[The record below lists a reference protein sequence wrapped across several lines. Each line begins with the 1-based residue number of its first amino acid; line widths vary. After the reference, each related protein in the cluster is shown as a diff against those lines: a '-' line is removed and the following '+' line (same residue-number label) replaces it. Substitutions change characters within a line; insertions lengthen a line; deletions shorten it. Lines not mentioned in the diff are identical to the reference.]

1 MKSPGSRSA
10 RPKKL
15 NPDSV
20 RVFHIDLGSLRV
32 LRRDCGL
39 GATLDKLFERLL
51 DILDNEREVV
61 ELIARRIFRVR
72 IVHAKNAASLAILA
86 LLMMFSASPIALAS
100 ESESTRFKASFSG
113 PFQIIASTLTTIT
126 VAVTG
131 EGRATHLG
139 DSDLS
144 ATVTIVLA
152 TGVGTSTDT
161 TITGASGDED
171 EGNLFLTTVTSETPP
186 SPQGIIILSG
196 TYTITAGTG
205 ELGGA
210 TVSGPVSGTVPIPA
224 GTFPRASAGP

>member
-196 TYTITAGTG
+196 TYTITGGTG

-210 TVSGPVSGTVPIPA
+210 TGSGTVSGTVSIPA

>member
-1 MKSPGSRSA
+1 
-10 RPKKL
+10 
-15 NPDSV
+15 
-20 RVFHIDLGSLRV
+20 
-32 LRRDCGL
+32 
-39 GATLDKLFERLL
+39 
-51 DILDNEREVV
+51 
-61 ELIARRIFRVR
+61 
-72 IVHAKNAASLAILA
+72 
-86 LLMMFSASPIALAS
+86 MMFSASPIALAS

-161 TITGASGDED
+161 KIRGASGDED

-186 SPQGIIILSG
+186 SPQEIIILSATSPIG
-196 TYTITAGTG
+196 GG
-205 ELGGA
+205 MGDFGVLGFQDPSRGR
-210 TVSGPVSGTVPIPA
+210 SPSPPVQ
-224 GTFPRASAGP
+224 FPRASAGPYPCEHNLSA

>member
-1 MKSPGSRSA
+1 MRGGRAHRPPHIRSRTCCL
-10 RPKKL
+10 R
-15 NPDSV
+15 
-20 RVFHIDLGSLRV
+20 GTSL
-32 LRRDCGL
+32 
-39 GATLDKLFERLL
+39 
-51 DILDNEREVV
+51 
-61 ELIARRIFRVR
+61 
-72 IVHAKNAASLAILA
+72 
-86 LLMMFSASPIALAS
+86 
-100 ESESTRFKASFSG
+100 
-113 PFQIIASTLTTIT
+113 T

-186 SPQGIIILSG
+186 SPQGIIMLSG
-196 TYTITAGTG
+196 TYTITGGTG

-210 TVSGPVSGTVPIPA
+210 TGFRNRLWDSLH
-224 GTFPRASAGP
+224 PR

>member
-1 MKSPGSRSA
+1 
-10 RPKKL
+10 
-15 NPDSV
+15 
-20 RVFHIDLGSLRV
+20 
-32 LRRDCGL
+32 
-39 GATLDKLFERLL
+39 
-51 DILDNEREVV
+51 
-61 ELIARRIFRVR
+61 
-72 IVHAKNAASLAILA
+72 VHAKNAASLAILA

-196 TYTITAGTG
+196 TYTITGGTG
-205 ELGGA
+205 EFRGA
-210 TVSGPVSGTVPIPA
+210 TGSETASGTVSLPA
-224 GTFPRASAGP
+224 GTVSQSFSGTITLPDE